1 MAWSNVGSL
10 KGPKGDAGG
19 TAGSGI
25 PQGAIVLAYNYSP
38 AAKTMQESSEWL
50 KSGDFTINV
59 NGPVYDASG
68 NPTPDITYTSPRRF
82 ILFAKA

>member
-25 PQGAIVLAYNYSP
+25 PQGAIVLAYNGSP

-50 KSGDFTINV
+50 TSGDCTINV
-59 NGPVYDASG
+59 NGPVYDSGG
-68 NPTPDITYTSPRRF
+68 NPTPNATGASQRRF

>member
-10 KGPKGDAGG
+10 KGPKGDAGE

-25 PQGAIVLAYNYSP
+25 PQGAIVIAYNGSP
-38 AAKTMQESSEWL
+38 AAKTMHESSEWL
-50 KSGDFTINV
+50 TSGDFTVRV

-68 NPTPDITYTSPRRF
+68 NPTPNNTDASPRRF
-82 ILFAKA
+82 VLFAKA